1 MERKHGHL
9 LNVTR
14 VLLFQSN
21 LPKTFWSYAVSHSVF
36 LINRLAT
43 PVLNHKTPFEL
54 LHGIPPTFLDLKVFG
69 CLSYASTLLQNRRKL
84 DPRAR
89 KCIFLGFKHG
99 TKGYLLYDWHTRDIF
114 ISRNAIFF
122 ESIFPYHPNTL
133 QDSTQDASDQQEYQL
148 LFDTPNPISTD
159 SSSSFTKQASQEPNQ
174 SSIEAPAPAASEP
187 AAIQPRRSTRQSKA
201 PTYLQDF
208 HCNSISTSSST
219 TTPLYPLS
227 SVLSYHKLSPSH
239 LHFVLSITS
248 QIEPTSYKQAIQ
260 HEHWIKAM
268 HTELQAL
275 EQNSTWT
282 ITDLPPGKTPIGCR
296 WVYRIKYH
304 SDGTIERF
312 KARLVA
318 KGFTQV
324 EGIDFFETYSPV
336 AKLTTIRL
344 LLAIASSQNW
354 YIQQLDVHNAFLHG
368 DLTEEV
374 YMTLPPGYPSTT
386 SNLVCK
392 LQKSIYGLRQSSRQW
407 FAKLSTLLLSNGFN
421 QSASDHSFF
430 IQSSGNSF
438 TTLLVYVDD
447 LLISGK

>member
-69 CLSYASTLLQNRRKL
+69 CLSYASTLLQNKRKL

-201 PTYLQDF
+201 PTYRIFIATLF
-208 HCNSISTSSST
+208 
-219 TTPLYPLS
+219 P
-227 SVLSYHKLSPSH
+227 H
-239 LHFVLSITS
+239 LH
-248 QIEPTSYKQAIQ
+248 
-260 HEHWIKAM
+260 
-268 HTELQAL
+268 
-275 EQNSTWT
+275 
-282 ITDLPPGKTPIGCR
+282 
-296 WVYRIKYH
+296 
-304 SDGTIERF
+304 
-312 KARLVA
+312 
-318 KGFTQV
+318 
-324 EGIDFFETYSPV
+324 
-336 AKLTTIRL
+336 L
-344 LLAIASSQNW
+344 LLLL
-354 YIQQLDVHNAFLHG
+354 YILSLLFFPIINFLHLIYILSCPLHLRLNQLHTNKPSNMNIG
-368 DLTEEV
+368 SRPC
-374 YMTLPPGYPSTT
+374 TL
-386 SNLVCK
+386 NFK
-392 LQKSIYGLRQSSRQW
+392 
-407 FAKLSTLLLSNGFN
+407 
-421 QSASDHSFF
+421 H
-430 IQSSGNSF
+430 
-438 TTLLVYVDD
+438 
-447 LLISGK
+447 